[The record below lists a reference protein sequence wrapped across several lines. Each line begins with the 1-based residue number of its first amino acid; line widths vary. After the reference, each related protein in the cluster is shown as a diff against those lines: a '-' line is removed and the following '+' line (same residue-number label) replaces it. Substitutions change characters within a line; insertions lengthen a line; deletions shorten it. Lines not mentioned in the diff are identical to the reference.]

1 MSGRAVRC
9 ALAAVFGAF
18 GLAAAAGELV
28 VVVTPMSK
36 PFSYTSEQGE
46 LSGFNVDMGRAICQK
61 LGEHCRFETMV
72 FPAIVPA
79 VAAGRADIGIANFL
93 KTPERESQVAFTVPY
108 WRSTSSFVGPGG
120 TVLRDAGDAMRRLHV
135 CVIDGSRQQAFLR
148 SLPADAGG
156 ALVSMSSNQAV
167 LDQLRVGRCQA
178 ALLPTMQALPFL
190 QSPEGRGFSFLGA
203 PLAQEGLG
211 GSVHMLV
218 RPDDPGLLRRV
229 NEAIQELIRD
239 GGHERASRR
248 YFPFSIL

>member
-1 MSGRAVRC
+1 
-9 ALAAVFGAF
+9 
-18 GLAAAAGELV
+18 
-28 VVVTPMSK
+28 MSK
-36 PFSYTSEQGE
+36 PFSYTGEQGE

-61 LGEHCRFETMV
+61 LGEHCRFETMA

-93 KTPERESQVAFTVPY
+93 KTPEREAQVAFTVPY

-120 TVLRDAGDAMRRLHV
+120 TALRDAGDAMRRLRV
-135 CVIDGSRQQAFLR
+135 CVIDGSLQQAFLR
-148 SLPADAGG
+148 SLPADGGG

-218 RPDDPGLLRRV
+218 RPDDPGLLHRV